1 MLARL
6 AQRVGQ
12 PLPAQPT
19 RNQDK
24 KGFQGKKEP
33 PLVDAVQHV
42 AKRVDRG
49 FEAVLADPGLR
60 TPDLG
65 RNGITKAFARTVSQ
79 GVSDEG

>member
-6 AQRVGQ
+6 AQRVCQ
-12 PLPAQPT
+12 PLPDQPK
-19 RNQDK
+19 RNQ
-24 KGFQGKKEP
+24 GQKEP

-65 RNGITKAFARTVSQ
+65 RNGITEAFARTVSQ